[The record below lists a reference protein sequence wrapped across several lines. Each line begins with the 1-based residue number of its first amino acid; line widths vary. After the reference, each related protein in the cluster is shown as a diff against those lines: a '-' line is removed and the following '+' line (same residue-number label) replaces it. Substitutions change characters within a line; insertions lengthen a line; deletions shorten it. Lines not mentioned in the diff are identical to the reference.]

1 MAPSSSTRGEDVYQ
15 RIKVD
20 LVSGEF
26 WPGSKLPFAMLTER
40 YGSSASV
47 IREGLSRLVEQ
58 GLVRSEPQ
66 LGYRVAPVSIRDLK
80 DLTMARCAVETQA
93 LRLSLQHGDL
103 AWESS
108 VVAAIHALE
117 RTPVGTQP
125 ASADPWPLV
134 HRRFHEAL
142 LEGCPSQRLI
152 NTALG
157 LRDAAELYRR
167 WSVPADDN
175 GNRDL
180 NHEHRAIA
188 DAAINR
194 DAEAACR
201 LLEEHLN
208 LTARLLVERGLQEG
222 FLDESELVETA

>member
-1 MAPSSSTRGEDVYQ
+1 MRSDIVA
-15 RIKVD
+15 
-20 LVSGEF
+20 GEF
-26 WPGSKLPFAMLTER
+26 RPGSKLRFAMLTGR
-40 YGSSASV
+40 YESSASV
-47 IREGLSRLVEQ
+47 IREGLARLVEQ
-58 GLVRSEPQ
+58 GLVLSEPQ
-66 LGYRVAPVSIRDLK
+66 QGYRVAPVSIRDLK
-80 DLTMARCAVETQA
+80 DLTLARCAVESQA
-93 LRLSLQHGDL
+93 LRLSLEHGDL

-108 VVAAIHALE
+108 LVAAIHALE
-117 RTPVGTQP
+117 RTPVGSRP
-125 ASADPWPLV
+125 SPGDPWPVV
-134 HRRFHEAL
+134 HRRFHEIL

-157 LRDAAELYRR
+157 LRDAGELYRR

-180 NHEHRAIA
+180 NQEHRAIA

-194 DAEAACR
+194 DAESACS

-222 FLDESELVETA
+222 FLEDSELIESG